1 MRILLFIP
9 VFYRSW
15 RFEGVGWRCVVGFSS
30 WSFFS
35 DCPLPGFRRLQ
46 TDLLVVK
53 MSLPKVVIVGR
64 PNVGKSSLFNWL
76 AGRRI
81 AIVDSMAGVTRDRV
95 GSLVQLGED
104 DDPRFIE
111 LFDTGGVG
119 MVDRDD
125 LSEDVERQI
134 DTAMNEADLILFVVD
149 IRDEMMPLDEEVAGR
164 LRYLKTPVI
173 LVMNK
178 ADVPEFDHRG
188 ADFYKLGRGKPI
200 AISVHQGRNKKQLL
214 KLIEEMLPAA
224 ESAKPADAVMKIAVV
239 GRPNTGKS
247 TFINT
252 LARAERM
259 IVSERPGT
267 TRDSVDVHFELDGM
281 PFLAIDTAGIKRHS
295 KIRDSLDFYSVHRA
309 QRSIRRADVVLLF
322 LDAAQ
327 GISRLDKQLADYIAQ
342 EHKPCIF
349 TINKWDLM
357 LTDPNDPTQGNMG
370 RYAYSVQHSF
380 RSMSYMPMAFITAQT
395 GKNVKALIN
404 LSQAIFKQSRKRV
417 GTGTL
422 NRIVREAVD
431 AHPPAARENRT
442 PRIYYA
448 TQVGVAPPT
457 IVLFVNSTRLFDPTY
472 QRYLLNVLRE
482 KLPYHD
488 IPIKLYM
495 RSRKQNEPG
504 ERSNSEVSEAS
515 DDQFDMNSTA
525 ARADGPNQPPQHRHL
540 DFATRFLNR
549 EVNELLSELDS

>member
-1 MRILLFIP
+1 
-9 VFYRSW
+9 
-15 RFEGVGWRCVVGFSS
+15 
-30 WSFFS
+30 
-35 DCPLPGFRRLQ
+35 
-46 TDLLVVK
+46 

-149 IRDEMMPLDEEVAGR
+149 IRDELMPLDEEVAGR

-200 AISVHQGRNKKQLL
+200 AVSVHQGRNKKQLL
-214 KLIEEMLPAA
+214 KMIEEMLPAV
-224 ESAKPADAVMKIAVV
+224 ESVKPANAVMKIAVV
-239 GRPNTGKS
+239 GRSNTGKS

-357 LTDPNDPTQGNMG
+357 LTDPADPTQGNMG
-370 RYAYSVQHSF
+370 RYANLVQHAF

-431 AHPPAARENRT
+431 AHPPASRENRN

-504 ERSNSEVSEAS
+504 DHSSSDDSEAG
-515 DDQFDMNSTA
+515 DDHLDMNPAA
-525 ARADGPNQPPQHRHL
+525 ARADSPNQSPQHRHL
-540 DFATRFLNR
+540 DFSTRFLNR